1 MQFNIIYVNITD
13 MLEDIK
19 KILAHLGLKESE
31 IKVYITCLENKQGLF
46 VSEVAKITGIKR
58 SSVNLIL
65 DRLNTKG
72 FVTYH
77 LEGARKLFSAEQPET
92 LLFRLED
99 SLKDFRALIPLL
111 RATSGADKRTKV
123 RFFEGREG
131 IDKIFTDILLTMKI
145 NKDSKKEVC
154 AVSSGKDI
162 FEFLPEHQ
170 KDFINKRIKERIPI
184 RWIAPDSKISRE
196 LNKQSAAE
204 YRKMKF
210 FDPAKYQFNIEID
223 IYADKIAL
231 ISFGKELSGVVIE
244 NKGLSGS
251 FRGLFN
257 LLWDSL
263 R

>member
-1 MQFNIIYVNITD
+1 MQFNTIYVTILG

-19 KILAHLGLKESE
+19 KILAHLGLKENE
-31 IKVYITCLENKQGLF
+31 IKIYLTCLENKQGLF

-77 LEGARKLFSAEQPET
+77 LEGARKLFSAEQPEA

-99 SLKDFRALIPLL
+99 SLSDFRALIPLL
-111 RATSGADKRTKV
+111 RATTGSDKKTKV
-123 RFFEGREG
+123 RFFEGKDG
-131 IDKIFTDILLTMKI
+131 IEKIFTDILLTIKI
-145 NKDSKKEVC
+145 NRDAKKEIC

-162 FEFLPEHQ
+162 FKFLPEHQ
-170 KDFINKRIKERIPI
+170 KNFINKRVKERIPI
-184 RWIAPDSKISRE
+184 RWIAPDSKVSRE
-196 LNKQSAAE
+196 LEKKSSDE

-210 FDPAKYQFNIEID
+210 FDAMKYQFNIEID
-223 IYADKIAL
+223 VYADKIAL
-231 ISFGKELSGVVIE
+231 ISFGDELSGVIVE
-244 NKGLSGS
+244 NKSFAGS